1 MKTKMVQVKDETTEE
16 LKTKIVKE
24 ETTEDLK
31 RDPCVDPQL
40 GENRIVAYITN
51 DMTDAERKEF
61 VAHVAKCKHC
71 LQETV
76 LWRTAEALVDIE
88 DRPEQELTPSA

>member
-1 MKTKMVQVKDETTEE
+1 MQTKMAK
-16 LKTKIVKE
+16 VKE
-24 ETTEDLK
+24 ETTEEQKHDH
-31 RDPCVDPQL
+31 CFDPQV
-40 GENRIVAYITN
+40 GEQRIVAYITN
-51 DMTDAERKEF
+51 DMTDAERREF
-61 VAHVAKCKHC
+61 VAHVANCKHC